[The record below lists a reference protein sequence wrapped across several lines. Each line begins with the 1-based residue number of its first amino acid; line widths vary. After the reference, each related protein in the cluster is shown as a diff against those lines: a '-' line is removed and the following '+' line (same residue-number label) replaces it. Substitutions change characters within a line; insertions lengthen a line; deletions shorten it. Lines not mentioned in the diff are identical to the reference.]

1 MTLLLPYTIHSF
13 TLAIWR
19 VLSATTKIYYIQGS
33 LSMALFVLKKK
44 KTPGDNLNDHY
55 VVFQSLSHVGLSV
68 TPRTASTPGFRV
80 LQLLPELAQTQ
91 VQ

>member
-1 MTLLLPYTIHSF
+1 
-13 TLAIWR
+13 
-19 VLSATTKIYYIQGS
+19 
-33 LSMALFVLKKK
+33 MALFVLKKK

-91 VQ
+91 VQWVGDAIQPSRPVGEKKLAF